1 MEKLSNMEKL
11 GSLAHNF
18 SLLNTNPDFGG
29 SEVSMSMMNDSP
41 LFLVAFICNHCPYV
55 IHIRDAFVNFVSD
68 YQEKGLAVVAISSN
82 DIQTHPADS
91 PKRMQEDSLNY
102 KYSFPYLYDE
112 TQSVAKA
119 YRASCTPDFFLYD
132 ADRKL
137 VYRGQYD
144 SSRPGNDKP
153 VTGYDLRSAVESL
166 LRGET
171 ILGKQHPSIGCNIKW
186 RIGEEPD
193 YY

>member
-11 GSLAHNF
+11 GSPAHDFN
-18 SLLNTNPDFGG
+18 LLNTNPDFGG
-29 SEVSMSMMNDSP
+29 PAVSMSMMNDSP

-55 IHIRDAFVNFVSD
+55 IHIRDSFVNFVSD

-91 PKRMQEDSLNY
+91 PKRMQEDSVTY

-144 SSRPGNDKP
+144 DSRPGNDEP
-153 VTGYDLRSAVESL
+153 VTGNDLRSAVESL

-171 ILGKQHPSIGCNIKW
+171 ISGKQHPSVGCNIKW
-186 RIGEEPD
+186 RIGEEPE